1 MILRSQWLPLSGVLH
16 PVLKW
21 WNEFDTSYLFKNV
34 GRSYSSKSKEI
45 TSSSIWAEFVW
56 AFLIFLGP
64 CKQQD
69 GHVWPYHERACTQHV
84 ELGHVQLVYEFSC
97 TQKFWHHMIQYFN
110 VMFQLSVWA
119 MVFIWQY
126 QSLTAYP
133 ILAQDVQLQ
142 KLSKLKWVNMFDGTT
157 LAALNEI
164 KDKMKNHSE

>member
-1 MILRSQWLPLSGVLH
+1 
-16 PVLKW
+16 
-21 WNEFDTSYLFKNV
+21 
-34 GRSYSSKSKEI
+34 
-45 TSSSIWAEFVW
+45 
-56 AFLIFLGP
+56 
-64 CKQQD
+64 
-69 GHVWPYHERACTQHV
+69 
-84 ELGHVQLVYEFSC
+84 
-97 TQKFWHHMIQYFN
+97 MIQYFN